1 MSRKTLKKEESI
13 SKETSSGTYSPKVS
27 EHVLREPAVE
37 YVSALSPAEV
47 RERIRAYFAT
57 QKAVKRAWLFG
68 SFARG
73 DHDEKSD
80 VDILIDV
87 DKEAHLT
94 LFDLAEYQDVLQR
107 TLNRKVDF
115 AMIGALREAFQ
126 KNIANDL
133 VLVHES

>member
-1 MSRKTLKKEESI
+1 MSGNKAKQKYGKEPS
-13 SKETSSGTYSPKVS
+13 TNMVS
-27 EHVLREPAVE
+27 EPLAEYAAVL
-37 YVSALSPAEV
+37 SAAEV
-47 RERIRAYFAT
+47 RDRIRAYFAT

-73 DHDEKSD
+73 DFDGNSD

-94 LFDLAEYQDVLQR
+94 LFDLAEYQDVLQKA
-107 TLNRKVDF
+107 LNRKVDF
-115 AMIGALREAFQ
+115 AMTGALRDAFR
-126 KNIANDL
+126 KNIADEL

>member
-1 MSRKTLKKEESI
+1 MSSNGSDKKDEN
-13 SKETSSGTYSPKVS
+13 KV
-27 EHVLREPAVE
+27 EEPAFAYSIE
-37 YVSALSPAEV
+37 LTPAEV

-73 DHDEKSD
+73 DQDENSD

-87 DKEAHLT
+87 DMDAHIT
-94 LFDLAEYQDVLQR
+94 LFDLAEYQEVLQN
-107 TLNRKVDF
+107 TLKRKVDF
-115 AMIGALREAFQ
+115 AMIGALREAFR

-133 VLVHES
+133 VLVHEA

>member
-1 MSRKTLKKEESI
+1 MSRNKAKQKHSD
-13 SKETSSGTYSPKVS
+13 
-27 EHVLREPAVE
+27 EPAGHMISE
-37 YVSALSPAEV
+37 PLAYYAVSLSTAEV

-73 DHDEKSD
+73 DHDENSD

-87 DKEAHLT
+87 DKEAPLT
-94 LFDLAEYQDVLQR
+94 LFDLAEYQDVLQKA
-107 TLNRKVDF
+107 LNRKVDF
-115 AMIGALREAFQ
+115 AMTGALRDAFR

>member
-1 MSRKTLKKEESI
+1 MQRFLYLWI
-13 SKETSSGTYSPKVS
+13 SVYVIMKPSKNKDPKV
-27 EHVLREPAVE
+27 EEPAAAYAV
-37 YVSALSPAEV
+37 ALSAAEI
-47 RERIRAYFAT
+47 RDRIRTYFAT

-68 SFARG
+68 SIARG
-73 DHDEKSD
+73 DFDEKSD

-94 LFDLAEYQDVLQR
+94 LFDLAEYQRVLQK
-107 TLNRKVDF
+107 TLGRKVDF
-115 AMIGALREAFQ
+115 AMTGALRDAFR

>member
-1 MSRKTLKKEESI
+1 MSNNDTNKEDEN
-13 SKETSSGTYSPKVS
+13 KVEEPVFGYSPQLSAS
-27 EHVLREPAVE
+27 EI
-37 YVSALSPAEV
+37 

-73 DHDEKSD
+73 DQDENSD

-94 LFDLAEYQDVLQR
+94 LFDLAEYQETLQKA
-107 TLNRKVDF
+107 LQRKVDF
-115 AMIGALREAFQ
+115 AMTGALRDAFR

-133 VLVHES
+133 VLIHEA

>member
-1 MSRKTLKKEESI
+1 MNNNGSDRKD
-13 SKETSSGTYSPKVS
+13 GNKV
-27 EHVLREPAVE
+27 EEPAFA
-37 YVSALSPAEV
+37 YALQLTPLEV

-73 DHDEKSD
+73 DQDENSD

-94 LFDLAEYQDVLQR
+94 LFDLAEYQETLQKA
-107 TLNRKVDF
+107 LQRKVDF
-115 AMIGALREAFQ
+115 AMTGALRDAFR

-133 VLVHES
+133 VLIHEA

>member
-1 MSRKTLKKEESI
+1 MNNNGSDKKV
-13 SKETSSGTYSPKVS
+13 GNKV
-27 EHVLREPAVE
+27 EEPAFS
-37 YVSALSPAEV
+37 YALQLTPLEV

-73 DHDEKSD
+73 DQDENSD

-94 LFDLAEYQDVLQR
+94 LFDLAEYQETLQKA
-107 TLNRKVDF
+107 LQRKVDF
-115 AMIGALREAFQ
+115 AMTGALRDAFR

-133 VLVHES
+133 VLIHEA

>member
-1 MSRKTLKKEESI
+1 LGHVPHQDQAKVWCTDGDKPSANV
-13 SKETSSGTYSPKVS
+13 VS
-27 EHVLREPAVE
+27 EPLAD
-37 YVSALSPAEV
+37 YAAALSPAEV

-73 DHDEKSD
+73 DHDGDSD

-87 DKEAHLT
+87 PREQTFT
-94 LFDLAEYQDVLQR
+94 LFDLAEIQHVLQEQ
-107 TLNRKVDF
+107 LNRKVDF
-115 AMIGALREAFQ
+115 AMTGALRDAFR